1 MKTNELREILK
12 LYGLQH
18 DVVINKS
25 SRRYSIILDNN
36 IIGTNHDKER
46 MVVFRPIPEG
56 KNTFCMERDRFYTE
70 FEEVFDDDKAIEAVR
85 QYFENNKKQKVMNEN
100 EVFRFKVRIA
110 IPNLSRENKD
120 MINSILDGI
129 NKKDE
134 EEKGYLYT
142 VRVKLNNGKVV
153 HATLFSKDKKGPTFE
168 DLKKELDDMG
178 IKDDDYSDN
187 GIIIINRI
195 VMSGEEFDRF
205 TGE

>member
-46 MVVFRPIPEG
+46 VVVFRPIPEG

-70 FEEVFDDDKAIEAVR
+70 FEEAFDDDKAIEAVR
-85 QYFENNKKQKVMNEN
+85 QYNEI
-100 EVFRFKVRIA
+100 FRLKGRIA
-110 IPNLSRENKD
+110 ISNLSREDKD

-134 EEKGYLYT
+134 DEKGYLYT
-142 VRVKLNNGKVV
+142 VRVKLNNGSLA
-153 HATLFSKDKKGPTFE
+153 HATLFFKSETGPTFE

-178 IKDDDYSDN
+178 IKDDDYSDS

-205 TGE
+205 VKKRVMDYIN

>member
-1 MKTNELREILK
+1 
-12 LYGLQH
+12 
-18 DVVINKS
+18 
-25 SRRYSIILDNN
+25 
-36 IIGTNHDKER
+36 
-46 MVVFRPIPEG
+46 
-56 KNTFCMERDRFYTE
+56 
-70 FEEVFDDDKAIEAVR
+70 
-85 QYFENNKKQKVMNEN
+85 MNEN

-153 HATLFSKDKKGPTFE
+153 HATLFFKSKTGPTFE
-168 DLKKELDDMG
+168 ELKKELDDMG
-178 IKDDDYSDN
+178 VKDDDYSNN

-205 TGE
+205 IGEEEK

>member
-36 IIGTNHDKER
+36 IIGTNHDKKR

-85 QYFENNKKQKVMNEN
+85 QYFENNK
-100 EVFRFKVRIA
+100 
-110 IPNLSRENKD
+110 
-120 MINSILDGI
+120 
-129 NKKDE
+129 
-134 EEKGYLYT
+134 
-142 VRVKLNNGKVV
+142 
-153 HATLFSKDKKGPTFE
+153 
-168 DLKKELDDMG
+168 
-178 IKDDDYSDN
+178 
-187 GIIIINRI
+187 NRK
-195 VMSGEEFDRF
+195 S
-205 TGE
+205 

>member
-1 MKTNELREILK
+1 METNELREILK

-85 QYFENNKKQKVMNEN
+85 QYFENNKN
-100 EVFRFKVRIA
+100 RIA

>member
-1 MKTNELREILK
+1 MVSIKRMK
-12 LYGLQH
+12 
-18 DVVINKS
+18 
-25 SRRYSIILDNN
+25 
-36 IIGTNHDKER
+36 
-46 MVVFRPIPEG
+46 
-56 KNTFCMERDRFYTE
+56 
-70 FEEVFDDDKAIEAVR
+70 
-85 QYFENNKKQKVMNEN
+85 KK
-100 EVFRFKVRIA
+100 
-110 IPNLSRENKD
+110 
-120 MINSILDGI
+120 
-129 NKKDE
+129 
-134 EEKGYLYT
+134 KGYLYT

>member
-1 MKTNELREILK
+1 
-12 LYGLQH
+12 
-18 DVVINKS
+18 
-25 SRRYSIILDNN
+25 
-36 IIGTNHDKER
+36 
-46 MVVFRPIPEG
+46 
-56 KNTFCMERDRFYTE
+56 
-70 FEEVFDDDKAIEAVR
+70 
-85 QYFENNKKQKVMNEN
+85 MNEN

-134 EEKGYLYT
+134 EEKGHVYT

-153 HATLFSKDKKGPTFE
+153 HATLFFKDKKGPTFE

-178 IKDDDYSDN
+178 VKSDNYSNN

>member
-1 MKTNELREILK
+1 
-12 LYGLQH
+12 
-18 DVVINKS
+18 
-25 SRRYSIILDNN
+25 
-36 IIGTNHDKER
+36 
-46 MVVFRPIPEG
+46 
-56 KNTFCMERDRFYTE
+56 
-70 FEEVFDDDKAIEAVR
+70 
-85 QYFENNKKQKVMNEN
+85 MNEN

-153 HATLFSKDKKGPTFE
+153 HATLFFKSKTGSTFE
-168 DLKKELDDMG
+168 ELKKKLDDMG
-178 IKDDDYSDN
+178 VKDDDYSNN

-205 TGE
+205 AKEK